1 MHMSTFAEII
11 AETGNLLG
19 IDGFEPDA
27 EGVCVIAS
35 EEAEVS
41 LLYCPDAGD
50 MVLVTAKLM
59 DLPSDDGNVLVAALE
74 ANHRLEAT
82 NGATIS
88 LDEEENSLV
97 LSMYLPLDLL
107 TAEAL
112 VSRLE
117 AFMAAFF
124 SMKEKLSAL

>member
-1 MHMSTFAEII
+1 
-11 AETGNLLG
+11 
-19 IDGFEPDA
+19 
-27 EGVCVIAS
+27 
-35 EEAEVS
+35 EAEVS

>member
-35 EEAEVS
+35 EEAVVS

-82 NGATIS
+82 KGATVS
-88 LDEEENSLV
+88 LDEEDNSLV

-107 TAEAL
+107 TAEIL

-117 AFMAAFF
+117 GFMAALL
-124 SMKEKLSAL
+124 SLRERLSAL